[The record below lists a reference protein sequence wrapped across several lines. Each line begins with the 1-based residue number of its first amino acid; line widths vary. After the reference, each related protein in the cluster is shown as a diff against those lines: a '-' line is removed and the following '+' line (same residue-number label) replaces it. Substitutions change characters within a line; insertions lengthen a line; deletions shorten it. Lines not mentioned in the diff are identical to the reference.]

1 MGKCISKKSVQLDK
15 LDPKNIKRMIPSI
28 KHSAYVVKV
37 YDGDTV
43 TIIYENESDNCV
55 YKSSVRIRG
64 IDAPEMRTKNKIEKE
79 IALKAKEEMSN
90 LVYKKYVKLENID
103 YDKYGRI
110 LADIYI
116 KNINVS
122 EYLIKKRLAVKYGGG
137 TKQIPKDWKIFYET
151 GVM

>member
-1 MGKCISKKSVQLDK
+1 MESVDWSKYDNKTSTFTLKDSTIEAKCVD
-15 LDPKNIKRMIPSI
+15 
-28 KHSAYVVKV
+28 V

-79 IALKAKEEMSN
+79 VALKAKEEMTN
-90 LVYKKYVKLENID
+90 LVYQKYIKLENID

-122 EYLIKKRLAVKYGGG
+122 EYMVNKRLGIKYDGG
-137 TKQIPKDWKIFYET
+137 TKNIPTDWKKYYEQ
-151 GVM
+151 GIM

>member
-90 LVYKKYVKLENID
+90 LVYKKIC
-103 YDKYGRI
+103 
-110 LADIYI
+110 
-116 KNINVS
+116 
-122 EYLIKKRLAVKYGGG
+122 
-137 TKQIPKDWKIFYET
+137 
-151 GVM
+151 